1 MKKTITKTDGTIIVY
16 EGTPEEIRALE
27 HGEPVSIPAIPG
39 IPVPNL
45 QPVLPYTLPYTPQ
58 APHRTIPSGNRN
70 DDYKFPIVWC

>member
-45 QPVLPYTLPYTPQ
+45 QPVLPYTPAPY
-58 APHRTIPSGNRN
+58 RTIPSGNRN
-70 DDYKFPIVWC
+70 DDYKLPIVWC